1 MIECTHCQY
10 KETMNMAG
18 GKTMVKVRQD
28 AWLEENDILLAE
40 TVLRHVREGSTQLS
54 AFEEVGDALN
64 RTAAACGFRWNAVVR
79 RDYEQE
85 LEEAKKERKQAMRM
99 LGNDFK
105 RRGQQLY
112 TPTQGSH
119 DENKVAIP
127 LSALSLDTVIAYL
140 VRLHHSGGSDVES
153 LRWRQTAKAANE
165 TIEKLE
171 REIVK
176 LKEENATLRSDY
188 EQFVQIMNRAR
199 RLVTLDDDV
208 RSAPSFTMEPNGNLI
223 PKEPPMN

>member
-1 MIECTHCQY
+1 
-10 KETMNMAG
+10 
-18 GKTMVKVRQD
+18 MVKVRQD
-28 AWLEENDILLAE
+28 AWMEENDVLLAE

-79 RDYEQE
+79 RDYEEE

-112 TPTQGSH
+112 TPTQGSQEE
-119 DENKVAIP
+119 DKVSVP

-140 VRLHHSGGSDVES
+140 VRLHHGGSDIES
-153 LRWRQTAKAANE
+153 LRWKQTAKAATE
-165 TIEKLE
+165 TIEQLE
-171 REIVK
+171 NDIRK
-176 LKEENATLRSDY
+176 LKKENDTLRTDY

-199 RLVTLDDDV
+199 RLVTLNDDDL
-208 RSAPSFTMEPNGNLI
+208 RSAPMFTMEPNGNLI
-223 PKEPPMN
+223 PKEPPLH

>member
-1 MIECTHCQY
+1 
-10 KETMNMAG
+10 
-18 GKTMVKVRQD
+18 MVKIRQD
-28 AWLEENDILLAE
+28 AWLEENDVLLAE

-79 RDYEQE
+79 RDYEDE
-85 LEEAKKERKQAMRM
+85 LEEAKKERKQAIRM

-112 TPTQGSH
+112 TPTQGAQE
-119 DENKVAIP
+119 ENKISIP

-140 VRLHHSGGSDVES
+140 VRLHHSGGGDIES
-153 LRWRQTAKAANE
+153 LRWKQTAKAATETIHQLEKEIQQLKNENE
-165 TIEKLE
+165 T
-171 REIVK
+171 
-176 LKEENATLRSDY
+176 LRTDY

-199 RLVTLDDDV
+199 KFVALSDDEI
-208 RSAPSFTMEPNGNLI
+208 RSAPTFTMEPNGNLI
-223 PKEPPMN
+223 AKEPPLQ

>member
-1 MIECTHCQY
+1 
-10 KETMNMAG
+10 
-18 GKTMVKVRQD
+18 MVKVRQD
-28 AWLEENDILLAE
+28 AWMEDNDILLAE

-79 RDYEQE
+79 REYEDE

-112 TPTQGSH
+112 TPTQGTQE
-119 DENKVAIP
+119 ENKISIP

-140 VRLHHSGGSDVES
+140 VRLHHSGGGDIES
-153 LRWRQTAKAANE
+153 LRWKQTAKAATE
-165 TIEKLE
+165 TIHQLEK
-171 REIVK
+171 EIQK
-176 LKEENATLRSDY
+176 LKSENETLRSDY

-199 RLVTLDDDV
+199 RLVTFEDDDL
-208 RSAPSFTMEPNGNLI
+208 RSAPTFTMEPNGNLVA
-223 PKEPPMN
+223 KEPPLQ

>member
-1 MIECTHCQY
+1 
-10 KETMNMAG
+10 MNMVG
-18 GKTMVKVRQD
+18 GTTMVKIRQD
-28 AWLEENDILLAE
+28 AWMEENDILLAD

-79 RDYEQE
+79 RAYEQE

-112 TPTQGSH
+112 TPTQGSNE
-119 DENKVAIP
+119 ENRVAIP
-127 LSALSLDTVIAYL
+127 LSALSMDTVIAYL
-140 VRLHHSGGSDVES
+140 VRLHHTGGGDVES
-153 LRWRQTAKAANE
+153 LRWRQTAKAATEN
-165 TIEKLE
+165 IEKLE
-171 REIVK
+171 KEIVK
-176 LKEENATLRSDY
+176 LKQENETLRSDY

-199 RLVTLDDDV
+199 RLVTLNDDEN
-208 RSAPSFTMEPNGNLI
+208 RSAPIFQMEQNGNLVS
-223 PKEPPMN
+223 KEPPITQ

>member
-1 MIECTHCQY
+1 
-10 KETMNMAG
+10 MAG
-18 GKTMVKVRQD
+18 GTTMVKIRQD
-28 AWLEENDILLAE
+28 AWLEENDVLLAE

-79 RDYEQE
+79 RDYEDE
-85 LEEAKKERKQAMRM
+85 LEEAKKERKQAIRM

-112 TPTQGSH
+112 TPTQGAQE
-119 DENKVAIP
+119 ENKISIP

-140 VRLHHSGGSDVES
+140 VRLHHSGGGDIES
-153 LRWRQTAKAANE
+153 LRWKQTAKAATETIHQLEKEIQQLKNENE
-165 TIEKLE
+165 T
-171 REIVK
+171 
-176 LKEENATLRSDY
+176 LRTDY

-199 RLVTLDDDV
+199 KFVALSDDEI
-208 RSAPSFTMEPNGNLI
+208 RSAPTFTMEPNGNLI
-223 PKEPPMN
+223 AKEPPLQ